1 MTRVYKSHRKS
12 RAKTSYGSYKQN
24 IKKLEKKGYIID
36 KEDVLKK
43 KDFEKIYNEWK
54 VRGKKNIARDLAT
67 DTLSY
72 KYQRYQKYI
81 ESYQKKN
88 YKLLDVLQDKQ
99 AFAEEYRL
107 MKAAKMSI
115 KELASM
121 SLQFNPDFA
130 KKYSRDIDTSDD
142 EFSGYFDERPHK
154 YRGVDEETGEIY
166 TEYTPINRKK
176 LEADIMSGEFEATD
190 LFNSYIKKHDGYYY
204 DENGNQH
211 VKKSVREEFEGLYV

>member
-54 VRGKKNIARDLAT
+54 ARGKKNIARDLAT

-72 KYQRYQKYI
+72 QYQRYQKYI
-81 ESYQKKN
+81 ESYKKKK

-99 AFAEEYRL
+99 AFADTYRNT
-107 MKAAKMSI
+107 KAAKMTV
-115 KELASM
+115 KQLAEY
-121 SLQFNPDFA
+121 SLVFRPEFA
-130 KKYSRDIDTSDD
+130 KNYSRDIDTSDD
-142 EFSGYFDERPHK
+142 EFSDYFDERPHK
-154 YRGVDEETGEIY
+154 YRDVDEETGEIY

-176 LEADIMSGEFEATD
+176 IEADIMSGEFEATD
-190 LFNSYIKKHDGYYY
+190 LFDSYMKKHDGYYY

-211 VKKSVREEFEGLYV
+211 VKKSVREEFEGMYV

>member
-24 IKKLEKKGYIID
+24 IKKLEKKGYTID
-36 KEDVLKK
+36 KEDILKK

-54 VRGKKNIARDLAT
+54 ARGKKNIARDLAT

-81 ESYQKKN
+81 ESYKKKN

-121 SLQFNPDFA
+121 SLQFNPGFA
-130 KKYSRDIDTSDD
+130 KNYSRDIDTSDD

-154 YRGVDEETGEIY
+154 YRNVDEETGEMY
-166 TEYTPINRKK
+166 AEYTSINRKK
-176 LEADIMSGEFEATD
+176 IESDIMSGKFEATN
-190 LFNSYIKKHDGYYY
+190 LFDSYMKKHNGYFY
-204 DENGNQH
+204 DEYGNQH
-211 VKKSVREEFEGLYV
+211 VVKSVREEFEGMYV